1 MVMMM
6 CKTWQYCEI
15 TLPQYN
21 GCSFCAIKSE
31 EGNDAELQTAL
42 YRGVGDYETPQNI
55 KSNTIKRHLSDD
67 QFTPMCSFV
76 KVFLMFEKFAENG
89 IRFICLPLWLMQ
101 HQKILP
107 SLSGG
112 SLCGH
117 FDHFWSLNPLHSH
130 EKKFK
135 SSEDALASMPLSAFH
150 PISTHLTTVSLR
162 SRLEKPEKPPK
173 SFSPALNFATVFKRE
188 KNTEIHHLKI
198 VDGQDA
204 DSYNSVLSRL
214 LFYQLFSNASQVFAK

>member
-1 MVMMM
+1 MTSLHQCV
-6 CKTWQYCEI
+6 
-15 TLPQYN
+15 P
-21 GCSFCAIKSE
+21 
-31 EGNDAELQTAL
+31 
-42 YRGVGDYETPQNI
+42 
-55 KSNTIKRHLSDD
+55 LSK
-67 QFTPMCSFV
+67 F
-76 KVFLMFEKFAENG
+76 FLMFEKFAENG

-150 PISTHLTTVSLR
+150 PISTHLTAVSLR

-173 SFSPALNFATVFKRE
+173 SFSPALNFATVFRRE
-188 KNTEIHHLKI
+188 MNTEMYYLKI
-198 VDGQDA
+198 EEDYCD
-204 DSYNSVLSRL
+204 DSFSYVLSIIVL
-214 LFYQLFSNASQVFAK
+214 LICQKCK